1 MKRRRR
7 STNFNYTQAANKDWT
22 DSEDAEALARHCISL
37 NHLFGKDYKEST
49 EAKGTAPTEQ
59 GAEGTKI
66 DESATVDLT
75 AAENSP
81 DKKKSNRAE
90 VPSYQ
95 VTRRQA
101 AATPPVASAKQKL
114 LTSTPTPVPLSL

>member
-22 DSEDAEALARHCISL
+22 DTKGAEALARHCISL

-49 EAKGTAPTEQ
+49 EAKGTGLTEQ

-66 DESATVDLT
+66 DKSTAVNLT
-75 AAENSP
+75 AVAISP
-81 DKKKSNRAE
+81 DKKKSKRAE
-90 VPSYQ
+90 VPSGMKASNRYTTSSFS
-95 VTRRQA
+95 VA
-101 AATPPVASAKQKL
+101 IIAHKYTPPV
-114 LTSTPTPVPLSL
+114 PL

>member
-22 DSEDAEALARHCISL
+22 DTEDAEALARHCISH
-37 NHLFGKDYKEST
+37 NHLFEKDYKEST

-66 DESATVDLT
+66 DESTAVDLT
-75 AAENSP
+75 AVANSP
-81 DKKKSNRAE
+81 DKKKSKRAE
-90 VPSYQ
+90 VPSGMKVSNRY
-95 VTRRQA
+95 T
-101 AATPPVASAKQKL
+101 TSSFSVAKIAPKMSYL
-114 LTSTPTPVPLSL
+114 IIFI

>member
-1 MKRRRR
+1 MKRRPR

-22 DSEDAEALARHCISL
+22 NTKDAEALARHCISL

-66 DESATVDLT
+66 DESTAVDFT
-75 AAENSP
+75 AVAYSP
-81 DKKKSNRAE
+81 ELKKS
-90 VPSYQ
+90 
-95 VTRRQA
+95 
-101 AATPPVASAKQKL
+101 
-114 LTSTPTPVPLSL
+114 